1 MREEQLHRQ
10 RMVRQ
15 AEEYGDE
22 DDSGVYDEEDDVDQE
37 ELEHGVSGHE

>member
-15 AEEYGDE
+15 ADEYGDE
-22 DDSGVYDEEDDVDQE
+22 ESGVYDEEDDMAE
-37 ELEHGVSGHE
+37 EEQRKALLAQA